1 MMMRFV
7 SVALAFFVTPWIL
20 AAADDEAVQ
29 KELKALEGS
38 WKVVSGFADGQE
50 IPKGKLPKTTYVVR
64 ADRTIAAQSDTS
76 RFSMTA
82 TRTTRRGTPPE
93 AAYARTDRSP
103 RLSLA
108 PFSAPGFRSRSSVI
122 PRGATNRRT

>member
-1 MMMRFV
+1 MMMMRFV

-64 ADRTIAAQSDTS
+64 ADRTIAAQTS
-76 RFSMTA
+76 EGETLA
-82 TRTTRRGTPPE
+82 TLTVNPAKNPRTFDFVLE
-93 AAYARTDRSP
+93 S
-103 RLSLA
+103 
-108 PFSAPGFRSRSSVI
+108 
-122 PRGATNRRT
+122 GAEKGK